1 MLAEMRRI
9 SDTAFDLE
17 ERLSDIRQ
25 RREAV
30 QRQITIG
37 NQAVF
42 VILIAL
48 FAVLVVRRVLAPMD
62 RQQGTATAVESGDL
76 TARTGY
82 RSNDEFGDLSR
93 VFDTMIQSLQERDAA
108 QNATTARLS
117 ASEASLAA
125 ARRDLQK
132 IIDATPSM
140 IGYWDRRLTCR
151 FANRAFEDWF
161 GASLQAMPGMHMRDL
176 LGAAR
181 FQESLPQAE
190 AALRGEEQTFERILT
205 RPDLGIRHVLV
216 RYLPD
221 VQGKQVAGF
230 YTLAFDITEQKVAQ
244 SQLQSLNAVLEART
258 R

>member
-62 RQQGTATAVESGDL
+62 RLQGTATAVESGDL

-132 IIDATPSM
+132 ILDATPSM

-190 AALRGEEQTFERILT
+190 AAERSDWRARRKPAACSMWNWRSRCATRRGCRH
-205 RPDLGIRHVLV
+205 RPPCRPPV
-216 RYLPD
+216 RAD
-221 VQGKQVAGF
+221 WRRCISSWW
-230 YTLAFDITEQKVAQ
+230 TT
-244 SQLQSLNAVLEART
+244 AR
-258 R
+258 